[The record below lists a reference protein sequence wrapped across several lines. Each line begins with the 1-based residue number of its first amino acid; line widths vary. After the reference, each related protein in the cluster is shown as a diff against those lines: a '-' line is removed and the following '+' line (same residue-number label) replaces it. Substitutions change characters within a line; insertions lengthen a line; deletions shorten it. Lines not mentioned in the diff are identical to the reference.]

1 MREAQLKHLE
11 ALALAATPGPWIYNN
26 HNTDVTIDVASSSDD
41 WSIRNEQGV
50 IVCSEPQCGLANL
63 PAVCNG
69 AYIAAAGP
77 ATMLDLIAQVK
88 RQYNEIQRQAAVI
101 TALRNLEIKAE

>member
-1 MREAQLKHLE
+1 MKEAKLKHLE
-11 ALALAATPGPWIYNN
+11 ALALAATPGPWTYVN
-26 HNTDVTIDVASSSDD
+26 HNTDLTIEAGRPSDD

-50 IVCSEPQCGLANL
+50 VVCSEPQCGLANL

-101 TALRNLEIKAE
+101 TALRHPDIKPE